1 MYSTRINKYS
11 GAAALVVC
19 ILFLFSRVMYAHMN
33 STTSV
38 TQRIPPLA
46 SVVYYYLA
54 RQKVSLDTE
63 LGATDRATF
72 NFTFRQNVALDLD
85 STGLINRRDIS
96 GTSRVR
102 CGAIRVDE
110 DTIPVGSLALLATL
124 VYGDI
129 SYPSDTELLTTL
141 RNVLRYSGIAY
152 AMQGLSY
159 ALVEITGGPVAI
171 RDANA
176 VTTFEFNQDSILRLV
191 VRIETVNNTG
201 TDGTIW
207 ISTTAGLWF
216 ELPIAVLR
224 AGQFQRRAPRRGPR
238 QPASIFS
245 QDTLTQSN
253 VATQLR
259 NNTNAAVVDDYEDEV
274 PRTTATATVLFPF
287 VRDSS
292 TNVRPTFVDGMVAN
306 AIPQEDMDAET
317 QMSDSED
324 QFGRPSNARLR
335 NAFPFA

>member
-1 MYSTRINKYS
+1 M
-11 GAAALVVC
+11 
-19 ILFLFSRVMYAHMN
+19 H

-54 RQKVSLDTE
+54 RQKISLETE
-63 LGATDRATF
+63 LGAIDRATF
-72 NFTFRQNVALDLD
+72 SFTFRQNTALDLD
-85 STGLINRRDIS
+85 SGGVINRRNIS
-96 GTSRVR
+96 GSSRVR
-102 CGAIRVDE
+102 CGAVRADE
-110 DTIPVGSLALLATL
+110 DTIPLGSLALVATL
-124 VYGDI
+124 VYGDV

-159 ALVEITGGPVAI
+159 ALVEIIGSTVAI
-171 RDANA
+171 RDASA
-176 VTTFEFNQDSILRLV
+176 VTTFEFNQDTIKRLI

-207 ISTTAGLWF
+207 ISTAAGLWF

-224 AGQFQRRAPRRGPR
+224 SGQFQQRAPRRGPR
-238 QPASIFS
+238 QPPSIFS

-259 NNTNAAVVDDYEDEV
+259 NNTNAVVDEYEEEV
-274 PRTTATATVLFPF
+274 PRTTATTTIVFPF
-287 VRDSS
+287 VRDSRN
-292 TNVRPTFVDGMVAN
+292 NVRPTFLDGMVAN

-324 QFGRPSNARLR
+324 ASGRPSNARLL
-335 NAFPFA
+335 NAFPFV